1 MEQSDDDDDADEE
14 MHEEHDDATG
24 PGQQTKIGQDRHRP
38 GTQKEMGKLRESFPN
53 TVAVCAHLYKDL
65 SLRDD
70 LRMVATATRFFMTEY
85 SDVLSVLKMSQD
97 LQGVSNAGIVK
108 LNRKTNNIDKMFQ
121 GMSYVSI
128 I

>member
-1 MEQSDDDDDADEE
+1 MT
-14 MHEEHDDATG
+14 MM
-24 PGQQTKIGQDRHRP
+24 QTKRCMKNTMMQRALGSKPKSVKIDTALVLKR
-38 GTQKEMGKLRESFPN
+38 KWVNYGKLRESFPN